1 MIGIRV
7 DANQIVATGHLMR
20 CLSIAKEFSND
31 CLFITADTSADY
43 IIKDNGFNH
52 VCLNSQYNNLDSE
65 IPKLIKVIHENNID
79 KLLIDSYYVSQ
90 PYLQILTNKI
100 KTIYIDDMNAFI
112 YPVSALI
119 NYSPYYDL
127 FDYKKLYKNQ
137 NIKFLLGCD
146 YVPLRQE
153 FQDINIKKI
162 DNIKKILITSGGT
175 DNFNF
180 AGNFLEQI
188 INKNLFRDIEFHIV
202 VGLFNKHKDMLYSLE
217 LNYNNIILHEN
228 VEKMSELMR
237 LCDVAITAGG
247 STMYEL
253 CACSIPSI
261 SFSFADN
268 QLYGVKRFDEMEVIK
283 YAGDIRNGEEVLF
296 KNIVALLQSYMNNPQ
311 NLFGQSLR
319 MKEMVDGNG
328 AKRLADEILNL

>member
-188 INKNLFRDIEFHIV
+188 INKNLFHDLEFHVV
-202 VGLFNKHKDMLYSLE
+202 VGSFNKNKDMLYD
-217 LNYNNIILHEN
+217 LNAKNSNIILHEN
-228 VEKMSELMR
+228 VKRMSELM
-237 LCDVAITAGG
+237 LMCDVAITAGG

-268 QLYGVKRFDEMEVIK
+268 QLYGVKRFDEMGVIR
-283 YAGDIRNGEEVLF
+283 YAGDIRSGDNILF
-296 KNIVALLQSYMNNPQ
+296 NNIINILQNYIKNPEK
-311 NLFGQSLR
+311 LFDRSFL
-319 MKEMVDGNG
+319 MKKIVDGNG
-328 AKRLADEILNL
+328 ARRLAREIINL

>member
-7 DANQIVATGHLMR
+7 DANQVIATGHLMR
-20 CLSIAKEFSND
+20 CLSISKEFSRD
-31 CLFITADTSADY
+31 CLFITADNNASN
-43 IIKDNGFNH
+43 IINKNGFDY
-52 VCLNSQYNNLDSE
+52 VCLDSRYDDLDSE
-65 IPKLIKVIHENNID
+65 ISKLDKVILDNNIN
-79 KLLIDSYYVSQ
+79 KLLIDSYYVT
-90 PYLQILTNKI
+90 PKYLKYFTDKI
-100 KTIYIDDMNAFI
+100 KTIYIDDINKFI

-137 NIKFLLGCD
+137 ITKFLLGCD

-202 VGLFNKHKDMLYSLE
+202 VGSFNKNKDMLYSLE

-253 CACSIPSI
+253 CACSLPAI

-268 QLYGVKRFDEMEVIK
+268 QLYGVKRFDEMGVIR
-283 YAGDIRNGEEVLF
+283 YAGDIRSGDNILF
-296 KNIVALLQSYMNNPQ
+296 NNIINILQNYIKNPEK
-311 NLFGQSLR
+311 LFDRSFL
-319 MKEMVDGNG
+319 MKKIVDGNG
-328 AKRLADEILNL
+328 ARRLAREIINL